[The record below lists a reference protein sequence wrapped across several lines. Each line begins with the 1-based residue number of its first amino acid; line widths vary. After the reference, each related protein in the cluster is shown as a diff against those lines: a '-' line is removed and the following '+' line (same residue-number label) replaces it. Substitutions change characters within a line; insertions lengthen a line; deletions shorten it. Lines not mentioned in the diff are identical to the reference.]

1 MFLPRID
8 LRSGGENKQVENGG
22 TVGGEE
28 SGERP
33 RLRLLTRR
41 LSVRVLF
48 AEPNAFHRTLP
59 SFWFTDHSAISLENG
74 QYSTDLALSGRMQL
88 TGRAAELAALWESTD
103 QFLTFSKLAGL
114 LVNSRARAQICWTVA
129 GLTPC
134 SRAISR
140 TLQCVAFFGV
150 VCMVFSTSSAS

>member
-1 MFLPRID
+1 MFLTSDRPSLWWGKD
-8 LRSGGENKQVENGG
+8 ASGKWGNSSQR
-22 TVGGEE
+22 E

-41 LSVRVLF
+41 SSVRVLF

-59 SFWFTDHSAISLENG
+59 SFWFTDYSAISPENG

-88 TGRAAELAALWESTD
+88 TGKAAESAALWESAD

-114 LVNSRARAQICWTVA
+114 LVNGRAQAI
-129 GLTPC
+129 
-134 SRAISR
+134 RAISTQAWR
-140 TLQCVAFFGV
+140 GDSAIRADLVVGVAGKFHKLFFERG
-150 VCMVFSTSSAS
+150 C